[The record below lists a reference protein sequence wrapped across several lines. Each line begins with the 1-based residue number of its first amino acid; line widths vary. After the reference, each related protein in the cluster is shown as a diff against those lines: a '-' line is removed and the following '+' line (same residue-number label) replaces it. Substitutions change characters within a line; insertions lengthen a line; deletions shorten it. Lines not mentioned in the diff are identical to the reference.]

1 MANEEDIAMDE
12 VEKTDGSSKGG
23 TKKIVIIAVILLLVG
38 GGGFVGWKFFLSE
51 KFGGADDAATA
62 EAKEAETDAPQVR
75 IMHEMKPFIV
85 NLLGES
91 GRRYLK
97 AKITAEVGDPA
108 VQQELSKR
116 DPEVR
121 DGVLLLL
128 AGKSFEDIS
137 TPQGRVTLRSEL
149 LARLNSILNTG
160 SVQMIYFTEF
170 VVQ

>member
-1 MANEEDIAMDE
+1 MADEEDITMDE
-12 VEKTDGSSKGG
+12 VEKTEGSSKGG
-23 TKKIVIIAVILLLVG
+23 AKKIVIIAVILLLLG
-38 GGGFVGWKFFLSE
+38 GGGFAGWKFVLSE
-51 KFGGADDAATA
+51 KSGGADDAATA
-62 EAKEAETDAPQVR
+62 EAKEAEADTPQVK
-75 IMHEMKPFIV
+75 IMHEMEPFIV

-97 AKITAEVGDPA
+97 AKITAEVNDQA
-108 VQQELSKR
+108 VEQELTVR

-121 DGVLLLL
+121 DAVLLLL

>member
-1 MANEEDIAMDE
+1 MADEEDIAMNE
-12 VEKTDGSSKGG
+12 EEKTGGASKGG

-38 GGGFVGWKFFLSE
+38 GGGFAGWKFFLSE

-62 EAKEAETDAPQVR
+62 EAKEAEAEISKVK

-85 NLLGES
+85 NLLGEN
-91 GRRYLK
+91 GTRYLK

-108 VQQELSKR
+108 IQQELSER

-121 DGVLLLL
+121 DAVLLLL

-149 LARLNSILNTG
+149 LARMNNILNTG